1 MNWNK
6 LLHIWLSDHFSLNI
20 EVGVFLIA
28 ILAVVTILIF
38 VLRWAMDKSFIFG
51 ETELNIS
58 LGGIGS
64 VKIKPSYE
72 VAQIAHKAWTELV
85 TRKAGLIFEPEHDVV
100 VEVYNSWHQLFSEI
114 RLMIRGIPANQL
126 KNKDTKQL
134 VEVLVKS
141 LNLGMRPH
149 LTKWQAKFRRWYERE
164 SKKTENA
171 SKSPQDIQ
179 KNYPHYGELIADL
192 VQINGQLIEYTE
204 ELKKLSSK

>member
-1 MNWNK
+1 MNWNN
-6 LLHIWLSDHFSLNI
+6 LLRVYVDHYALNI
-20 EVGVFLIA
+20 EIGAISIVIVIFLIV
-28 ILAVVTILIF
+28 IIPIIKRVF
-38 VLRWAMDKSFIFG
+38 DWNFG
-51 ETELNIS
+51 FNEIELNIN
-58 LGGIGS
+58 LGGIGNL
-64 VKIKPSYE
+64 KITPNHE
-72 VAQIAHKAWTELV
+72 IRQIAHKAWTELV

-114 RLMIRGIPANQL
+114 RLMIRGIPADQL

>member
-1 MNWNK
+1 MNWNN
-6 LLHIWLSDHFSLNI
+6 LLRVYVDHYALNI
-20 EVGVFLIA
+20 EIGAISIVIVIFLIV
-28 ILAVVTILIF
+28 IIPIIKRVF
-38 VLRWAMDKSFIFG
+38 DWNFG
-51 ETELNIS
+51 FNEIELNIN
-58 LGGIGS
+58 LGGIGNL
-64 VKIKPSYE
+64 KIKPNHE
-72 VAQIAHKAWTELV
+72 IRQIAHKAWTELV